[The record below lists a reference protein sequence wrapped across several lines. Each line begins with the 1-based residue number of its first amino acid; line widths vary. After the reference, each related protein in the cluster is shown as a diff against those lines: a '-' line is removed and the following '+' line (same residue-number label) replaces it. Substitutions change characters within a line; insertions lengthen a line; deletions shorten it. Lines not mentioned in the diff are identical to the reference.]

1 MNTSGSILAQ
11 YAARNEQMAPLF
23 SAQPQ
28 QMQPAQLPQMQ
39 PSQLPQMQPSQL
51 PQMQSAQLP
60 QMPHAASLNVQLM
73 QQQQPLLDTLLPPQ
87 RRQAPMRRVLIRFAD
102 MSEMGREQFMIS
114 KAIMPV
120 EHQPMD
126 KRIPTPSA
134 KGTISKSMWSQ
145 MMYYIQYVLFQID
158 LKKSNLFASFHASGD
173 VLTIVFNC
181 QSTGVSV
188 MYDFRLYCV
197 DCWMLC
203 DTYMRKSFHFDT
215 WGHLDFAIVDAIKH
229 ARRMIGEVL
238 KQTLE
243 TTTWVDQGILYFTQP
258 TINRGSGYRDNGDA
272 SSSYGDIE
280 TRHLQRSGGS
290 GRSRGR
296 SQSPSNSSASDSGSE
311 SARSSSDSSASGGR
325 QMRGQRARSRN
336 GKAVVGH
343 GGRR

>member
-1 MNTSGSILAQ
+1 MSGQMNTSGSILAQ

-23 SAQPQ
+23 SAQSQ
-28 QMQPAQLPQMQ
+28 QMQPAQAPQMQ
-39 PSQLPQMQPSQL
+39 PVQL
-51 PQMQSAQLP
+51 
-60 QMPHAASLNVQLM
+60 PHAASLNVQLM

-87 RRQAPMRRVLIRFAD
+87 RRQAPMRRVLLRFAD

-134 KGTISKSMWSQ
+134 KGSLSKSMWSQ

-243 TTTWVDQGILYFTQP
+243 PTTWVDQGILYFTQP
-258 TINRGSGYRDNGDA
+258 TIHRSSGYRDSGNA

-280 TRHLQRSGGS
+280 TRRLQRGGDSGRS
-290 GRSRGR
+290 RGRSRGR
-296 SQSPSNSSASDSGSE
+296 SQSPSDSSASDSGSE
-311 SARSSSDSSASGGR
+311 SARSSSDDSSASGGR
-325 QMRGQRARSRN
+325 KSRGQRSRSRN
-336 GKAVVGH
+336 GKAMAGR